1 MNLEKLIE
9 SAINKSG
16 YSNEKIVLQKPKH
29 EKFGDYSTPVAMQI
43 AKKIHKN
50 PMEIANVIVR
60 NLPIAD
66 NISKAEVVSPGFIN
80 LYLVKE
86 YAFDNAKKLLDRD
99 YVRSEVL
106 KKITLSIRD
115 GILVEHTHV
124 NPSKSMHI
132 GHLRNT
138 FIGDSLVRFYRF
150 LDLKAYA
157 LYYQNDVGMQVSA
170 LSLARQM
177 ELNDPANYDSYLGW
191 ADDTYSKISSMIK
204 NDPALEEKRE
214 GIHKEMISFDSK
226 AWDLALDL
234 STNILKEIFN
244 YLSKINVE
252 FDFIIKESDVLINQ
266 VWEKAFELL
275 KQSESFYKAESGD
288 KKGCYMLKMPN
299 QDDKIIVRSNGVP
312 TYVGNDI
319 ALHLWK
325 YGQLDDFNYSDFKY
339 LSENIIPISEPNGSL
354 DFKRPEINTV
364 VNVVGNEQSY
374 PQEVVKQSLSS
385 LGHDDLSENFIHVN
399 YGFVYL
405 SPRSCDIL
413 NLPYNEGDTQIK
425 ISGRAGTVLTAHDF
439 IVHLQNKLCE
449 NFPDSPEL
457 SNIAITT
464 AKYELLKI
472 DTYKDIVFDLERA
485 CDLKGNTGSYIL
497 YTYARMNGVLNKA
510 NTSDYLD
517 ENISSLNEFESN
529 LLNEINNFL
538 DVLAKFYN
546 NFTPSTL
553 CSYLQNLCLMYNSF
567 YSNSKIIGVKEEKQR
582 LALTKIAFNILG
594 LSFEILGLNKIDK
607 M

>member
-1 MNLEKLIE
+1 MNIEKLLE
-9 SAINKSG
+9 QAISKSG
-16 YSNEKIVLQKPKH
+16 YTNEKIVLQKPKH
-29 EKFGDYSTPVAMQI
+29 EKFGDYSTPLAMQI
-43 AKKIHKN
+43 AKKIQKN
-50 PMEIANVIVR
+50 PMEIANVIVK

-66 NISKAEVVSPGFIN
+66 YISKAEVVAPGFIN
-80 LYLVKE
+80 IYLDKSF
-86 YAFDNAKKLLDRD
+86 AFNLAKKTLDKK
-99 YVRSEVL
+99 YIKSEVL
-106 KKITLSIRD
+106 KRVSLQIKD

-138 FIGDSLVRFYRF
+138 FIGDSLVRLYRF
-150 LDLKAYA
+150 LGLNAYA

-170 LSLARQM
+170 LSLAKQIN
-177 ELNDPANYDSYLGW
+177 LNESKNYDSYLGW
-191 ADDTYSKISSMIK
+191 ADDTYSKISTMIK
-204 NDPALEEKRE
+204 QDPELEAKRE
-214 GIHKEMISFDSK
+214 EIHKEMIGFDSK
-226 AWDLALDL
+226 SWDLALNL
-234 STNILKEIFN
+234 STNILKEIFD
-244 YLSKINVE
+244 YLAKINVE

-266 VWEKAFELL
+266 VWEKAFDLLL
-275 KQSESFYKAESGD
+275 KNSSFYKADSGD

-325 YGQLDDFNYSDFKY
+325 YGQLDDFNYARFENLNGTNIPVSD
-339 LSENIIPISEPNGSL
+339 PNGNL
-354 DFKRPEINTV
+354 DYQRPQINTV

-374 PQEVVKQSLSS
+374 PQEVVKQSLKA
-385 LGHDDLSENFIHVN
+385 LGHTDFYENFIHVN

-405 SPRSCDIL
+405 SPRSCDL
-413 NLPYNEGDTQIK
+413 LGLPYNEGDTQIK

-439 IVHLQNKLCE
+439 ILHLEKKLHE

-457 SNIAITT
+457 SNIAVTT

-472 DTYKDIVFDLERA
+472 DTFKDIVFDLERA

-497 YTYARMNGVLNKA
+497 YTYARMNAVLQKA
-510 NTSDYLD
+510 
-517 ENISSLNEFESN
+517 ENDSFSEQDIANLNEFESN
-529 LLNEINNFL
+529 LLTEINNFL
-538 DVLAKFYN
+538 DAITKFYN

-567 YSNSKIIGVKEEKQR
+567 YSNSKIIGAKEENQR
-582 LALTKIAFNILG
+582 LLLTKISFNILE
-594 LSFEILGLNKIDK
+594 LSFELLGLNKVNK